1 MSSPQV
7 STEIPGPAGP
17 TSNELFRLLVHS
29 VKDYAIFLLDPKGH
43 VASWNEG
50 AQRIKGYAESEI
62 VGQHFSKFY
71 PQAAIDSGWPD
82 HELTVAEKEGRFEDE
97 GWRLR
102 KDGSPFWANVVI
114 TALRDESGTLVGFA
128 KVTRDLTE
136 RRKAEEELRQSE
148 EGYRMLLN
156 AVRDYAIFMLNPDG
170 FVVTWNAGAQRLKGY
185 EASEIIGQHF
195 SVFYPPERRGGG
207 IPEQELNIAR
217 TEGRFEEENWRVRK
231 DGSRF
236 WANVV
241 LAAVR
246 DQAGKLQGFSKV
258 TRDITERHRLELAA
272 RQLTQELAARVE
284 ELGRTNSALAEKNH
298 EIETFVYS
306 VSHDVRGPLVNLH
319 GFTRE
324 TQRSCAELLEL
335 IESNTAIAPEVR
347 GRMRQIV
354 NEDIRESTSFMENSV
369 AHLGKMIDA
378 LLRLSRLGRVQY
390 ECRLV
395 NVVQVVDR
403 VLRSVQGTVD
413 EKGAVI
419 TLRELPSVWADP
431 GAIEQIF
438 SNLVAN
444 AIRYCDPDRPCR
456 IEIGGFANPAAE
468 SVTYFVKDNGLG
480 IPETAL
486 PGLFT
491 AFRRFHPAAGP
502 GEGMGLTMVR
512 RMVERHKGK
521 VRVES
526 RVGEG
531 STFFFELPNS
541 ERQL

>member
-272 RQLTQELAARVE
+272 RQLTQELAARVD
-284 ELGRTNSALAEKNH
+284 ELGSTNAALAEKNH

-335 IESNTAIAPEVR
+335 IENDTAIEPEVR
-347 GRMRQIV
+347 ERVRQIV
-354 NEDIRESTSFMENSV
+354 NEDIRESTGFMENAV
-369 AHLGKMIDA
+369 AHLGKMVDA

-390 ECRLV
+390 ECR
-395 NVVQVVDR
+395 
-403 VLRSVQGTVD
+403 
-413 EKGAVI
+413 
-419 TLRELPSVWADP
+419 
-431 GAIEQIF
+431 
-438 SNLVAN
+438 
-444 AIRYCDPDRPCR
+444 
-456 IEIGGFANPAAE
+456 
-468 SVTYFVKDNGLG
+468 
-480 IPETAL
+480 
-486 PGLFT
+486 
-491 AFRRFHPAAGP
+491 
-502 GEGMGLTMVR
+502 
-512 RMVERHKGK
+512 
-521 VRVES
+521 
-526 RVGEG
+526 
-531 STFFFELPNS
+531 
-541 ERQL
+541 